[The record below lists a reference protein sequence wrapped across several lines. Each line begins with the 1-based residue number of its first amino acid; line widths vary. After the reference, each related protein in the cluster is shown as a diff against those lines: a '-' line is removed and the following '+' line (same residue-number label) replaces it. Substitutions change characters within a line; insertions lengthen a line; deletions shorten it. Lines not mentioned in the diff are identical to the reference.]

1 MREELILRLRGAWR
15 HAERPDTALIAAALA
30 PFGAELDGVIGV
42 APGDIRLPVAIPET
56 ADLIALGDA
65 VANALALP
73 SPRIT
78 FEQETAAERGVAGR
92 GYYCSCGGVDGDHT
106 EQCPRAGT

>member
-1 MREELILRLRGAWR
+1 MRGAWQ
-15 HAERPDTALIAAALA
+15 HAERPDTALIGAVLA
-30 PFGAELDGVIGV
+30 PFGAELDGTIGV
-42 APGDIRLPVAIPET
+42 DPGDIRLPVTIPGT
-56 ADLIALGDA
+56 TDLIALGDA
-65 VANALALP
+65 VADALALP

-78 FEQETAAERGVAGR
+78 FERETAAVRGVAGR